1 MGIDVL
7 KLLAVGAIVALPPG
21 PVLVLVLQKT
31 LQHGRT
37 SGFCTGLGAMFADA
51 IYATIGLFT
60 LGLIQSI
67 IRDNEPLIMM
77 IGGLVIVLVGC
88 LMAFRNKPPRN
99 ARERRTSKLTK
110 AGFGMQA
117 FVCAISNPGAI
128 AIMMA
133 LLAIFSLDAK
143 TLACPIWLAILCVAL
158 GEACYWF
165 IFTGIVSHSLNFGEK
180 GLRRIARFGGLL
192 LVAIGVVTAI
202 AGLVKLI

>member
-1 MGIDVL
+1 MGIEVL
-7 KLLAVGAIVALPPG
+7 KLIAVGAIVAMPPG
-21 PVLVLVLQKT
+21 PVLMLVLQKT

-51 IYATIGLFT
+51 IYATVGLFT
-60 LGLIQSI
+60 LGLIQGFI
-67 IRDNEPLIMM
+67 NDNESLIMLA
-77 IGGLVIVLVGC
+77 GGLIIVLVGC

-99 ARERRTSKLTK
+99 ARERHTSKLTK

-117 FVCAISNPGAI
+117 FVCALSNPGAI

-133 LLAIFSLDAK
+133 LLAVFSLDAK
-143 TLACPIWLAILCVAL
+143 TLACPIWLAIMCVAL

-180 GLRRIARFGGLL
+180 GLRRIARFGGLIL
-192 LVAIGVVTAI
+192 MVIGAGTAI
-202 AGLVKLI
+202 AGLIKMI